1 MRERGLQT
9 IASLC
14 EQADDKADAVP
25 CDHLLRFCVLGS
37 GSKGNATFVESGQTR
52 LLIDAGFSGKEIERR
67 LAEIGVEPQTLSA
80 ILITHEHGDHVKGA
94 AILARRFRLP
104 VFINEATL
112 AATGSVLDNLPQCQ
126 PFVTGETF
134 VFQDFQIHPFAIS
147 HDAAD
152 PVGFLLNNGRLLMG
166 YCTDT
171 GVVSKLMQHRLSS
184 CHGLVLEANH
194 DPELLRNGPYPPSL
208 QQRVRGKTGHLAN
221 AEAAGFLS
229 DILHDGLEHVVL
241 SHLSETNN
249 LPHLA
254 EEAMA
259 VVLQTLR
266 DQRGEDCPAPVIS
279 LAHQDRV
286 GEVVTLGS
294 RAER

>member
-1 MRERGLQT
+1 M
-9 IASLC
+9 
-14 EQADDKADAVP
+14 
-25 CDHLLRFCVLGS
+25 RFCVLGG

-67 LAEIGVEPQTLSA
+67 LLSIDVEPETLSG

-94 AILARRFRLP
+94 AILSRRFRLP

-112 AATGSVLDNLPQCQ
+112 AAAGPVLANLPHCQ
-126 PFVTGETF
+126 PFVTGEPF
-134 VFQDFQIHPFAIS
+134 SFKDFQIHPFAIS

-152 PVGFLLNNGRLLMG
+152 PVGFLLNNGRLLLG

-171 GVVSKLMQHRLSS
+171 GMVSKLIQYRLSV

-194 DPELLRNGPYPPSL
+194 DPDLLRTGPYPLPL

-221 AEAAGFLS
+221 AEAAGFLC
-229 DILHDGLEHVVL
+229 DIHHDGLEHVVL

-249 LPHLA
+249 RPHLA
-254 EEAMA
+254 EEAM
-259 VVLQTLR
+259 VVALATLR
-266 DQRGEDCPAPVIS
+266 DRLGDGCLLPTIS
-279 LAHQDRV
+279 LAHQDQV
-286 GEVVTLGS
+286 GEVVILGA
-294 RAER
+294 RAGR

>member
-1 MRERGLQT
+1 M
-9 IASLC
+9 
-14 EQADDKADAVP
+14 
-25 CDHLLRFCVLGS
+25 RFCVLGS

-67 LAEIGVEPQTLSA
+67 LAEIGVGAETLSA
-80 ILITHEHGDHVKGA
+80 ILITHEHGDHIKGA
-94 AILARRFRLP
+94 AILSRRFRLP
-104 VFINEATL
+104 VFVNNQTL
-112 AATGSVLDNLPQCQ
+112 AAAGSVLDNLQQCHA
-126 PFVTGETF
+126 FVTGETF

-152 PVGFLLNNGRLLMG
+152 PVGFLLSNGLVFLG

-171 GVVSKLMQHRLSS
+171 GLVSKLMQHRLSN

-194 DPELLRNGPYPPSL
+194 DPELLRNGPYPPAL

-221 AEAAGFLS
+221 VEAAVFLR

-249 LPHLA
+249 RPHLA
-254 EEAMA
+254 QEAMI
-259 VVLQTLR
+259 VVLKSIR
-266 DQRGEDCPAPVIS
+266 EQRGDGCRVPVIS

-286 GEVVTLGS
+286 GEMVILGGRS
-294 RAER
+294 G

>member
-1 MRERGLQT
+1 M
-9 IASLC
+9 
-14 EQADDKADAVP
+14 
-25 CDHLLRFCVLGS
+25 RFCVLGG

-67 LAEIGVEPQTLSA
+67 LAGIEVEPQTLSA
-80 ILITHEHGDHVKGA
+80 ILITHEHTDHVKGA
-94 AILARRFRLP
+94 AILARRFCLP

-112 AATGSVLDNLPQCQ
+112 AAAGPVLDNLPHCQ
-126 PFVTGETF
+126 SFVTGETF
-134 VFQDFQIHPFAIS
+134 AFQDFQIHPFAIF

-152 PVGFLLNNGRLLMG
+152 PVGFLLNNGRLLLG

-171 GVVSKLMQHRLSS
+171 GVVSKLMQHRLSN

-194 DPELLRNGPYPPSL
+194 DPELLRNGPYPVPL
-208 QQRVRGKTGHLAN
+208 QQRVRGKSGHLAN
-221 AEAAGFLS
+221 AEAADFLS

-249 LPHLA
+249 RPHLA

-259 VVLQTLR
+259 SALAALR
-266 DQRGEDCPAPVIS
+266 GRLGDGCLVPAIS

-286 GEVVTLGS
+286 GEVVILGS
-294 RAER
+294 RAGR

>member
-1 MRERGLQT
+1 M
-9 IASLC
+9 
-14 EQADDKADAVP
+14 
-25 CDHLLRFCVLGS
+25 RFCVLGS
-37 GSKGNATFVESGQTR
+37 GSKGNATFVESGRTR

-67 LAEIGVEPQTLSA
+67 LAEIGVAPETLSA
-80 ILITHEHGDHVKGA
+80 ILITHEHGDHIKGA
-94 AILARRFRLP
+94 AILSRRFRLP
-104 VFINEATL
+104 VFINDATL
-112 AATGSVLDNLPQCQ
+112 AASGAVLDKLQLRQ
-126 PFVTGETF
+126 AFVTGQTF
-134 VFQDFQIHPFAIS
+134 IFQDFQIHPYLIS

-152 PVGFLLNNGRLLMG
+152 PVGFLLSNGRLFLG

-171 GVVSKLMQHRLSS
+171 GQVSRLMQHRLSC
-184 CHGLVLEANH
+184 CHGLVLESNH
-194 DPELLRNGPYPPSL
+194 DPDLLRNGPYPPSL

-221 AEAAGFLS
+221 IEAAGFLS

-254 EEAMA
+254 EAAMA

-286 GEVVTLGS
+286 GEMVTLGS
-294 RAER
+294 RAGR

>member
-1 MRERGLQT
+1 M
-9 IASLC
+9 
-14 EQADDKADAVP
+14 
-25 CDHLLRFCVLGS
+25 RFCVLGS
-37 GSKGNATFVESGQTR
+37 GSKGNATFVETGETR

-67 LAEIGVEPQTLSA
+67 LAEIGVEPESLSA

-104 VFINEATL
+104 VFINEPTL
-112 AATGSVLDNLPQCQ
+112 AAAGPVLDNLPHCQ

-221 AEAAGFLS
+221 SEAAEFLCE
-229 DILHDGLEHVVL
+229 ILHDGLEHVVL

-259 VVLQTLR
+259 AALAILR
-266 DQRGEDCPAPVIS
+266 HQRGEGCSTPAIS
-279 LAHQDRV
+279 IAHQDRV
-286 GEVVTLGS
+286 GEVIVLGA
-294 RAER
+294 RTGR

>member
-1 MRERGLQT
+1 M
-9 IASLC
+9 
-14 EQADDKADAVP
+14 
-25 CDHLLRFCVLGS
+25 RFCVLGS
-37 GSKGNATFVESGQTR
+37 GSKGNATFVEAGETR

-67 LAEIGVEPQTLSA
+67 LAEIGVEPESLSA
-80 ILITHEHGDHVKGA
+80 ILITHEHGDHIKGA

-112 AATGSVLDNLPQCQ
+112 AAAGPVLADLPHCQ

-134 VFQDFQIHPFAIS
+134 VFQEFQIHPFAIS

-152 PVGFLLNNGRLLMG
+152 PVGFVLNNGRLLMG

-221 AEAAGFLS
+221 AEAAEFLCE
-229 DILHDGLEHVVL
+229 ILHDGLEHVVL

-259 VVLQTLR
+259 AALATLR
-266 DQRGEDCPAPVIS
+266 HQQGEDCPAPAIS

-286 GEVVTLGS
+286 GEVIVLGA
-294 RAER
+294 RMGR